1 MKSGRRWI
9 YRKKRTVMRE
19 EMAHRWNSTRK
30 SGDAAQKCKCGGVEP
45 TAGQHVH
52 ADANLR

>member
-9 YRKKRTVMRE
+9 YRKKRTVKRE

-30 SGDAAQKCKCGGVEP
+30 SGDAAQECKFWRSG
-45 TAGQHVH
+45 AGSGP
-52 ADANLR
+52 ACPC